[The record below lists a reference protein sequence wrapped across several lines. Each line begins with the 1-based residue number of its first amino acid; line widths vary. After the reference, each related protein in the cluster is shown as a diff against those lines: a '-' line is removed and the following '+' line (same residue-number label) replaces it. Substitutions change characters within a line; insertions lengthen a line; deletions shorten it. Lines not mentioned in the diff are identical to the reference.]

1 MACLN
6 SNGIPSRVPE
16 TGLLGNCIRKAS
28 WHHAGAP
35 ALYSCAQA
43 GVQTKT
49 GTKIRIDEIGIII
62 FIRSLESRILV
73 NLDKKLI
80 ITFCTSE
87 FCE

>member
-6 SNGIPSRVPE
+6 SNGTPSRVPE

-35 ALYSCAQA
+35 AIYSCAKA
-43 GVQTKT
+43 GVKTKV
-49 GTKIRIDEIGIII
+49 GTKIRIDEIGFII

-73 NLDKKLI
+73 NLNKMLI